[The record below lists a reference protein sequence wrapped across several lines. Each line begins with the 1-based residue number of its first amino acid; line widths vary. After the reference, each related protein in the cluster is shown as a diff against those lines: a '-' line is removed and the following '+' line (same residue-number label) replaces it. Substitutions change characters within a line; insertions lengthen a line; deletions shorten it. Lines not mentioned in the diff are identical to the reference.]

1 MINIITLNDKQI
13 ASFNGYSIGSY
24 NDNEVTQAITND
36 NKEPLFDTTGIE
48 NINGLT
54 YPFKINAICN
64 DERLSLTTNSIL
76 YSKILLD
83 DKNNDPL
90 INITN
95 WLDDGN
101 LRPVSNT
108 TAPFSQWNSN
118 FERPNYVN
126 YILNMNDL
134 PAYTYNSDGVTSK
147 LYINY
152 IPEKVLQ
159 YHRGANYSDIK
170 ESVEIDWLTWK
181 DHYMTDLFNITTSKW
196 TYNGTDGLPVIQ
208 NYSNTYQP
216 DNLES
221 RKLNDGI
228 YSGNFITFDF
238 SDYIGKTIRIY
249 FIVHHNEQAKAEG
262 KYTFFKIDL
271 IDHIPTAQEILNDF
285 NATDVTFRSMAPNEG
300 YGAEFKVEALIKE
313 SNHILTLYAN
323 PANQTDLNGYT
334 ANRFDIHYISFTTF

>member
-64 DERLSLTTNSIL
+64 DERLSLTPDCTL
-76 YSKILLD
+76 YVKILSD
-83 DKNNDPL
+83 NRNKDSA

-95 WLDDGN
+95 WLETGN